1 MKNVDAGSVP
11 CLDRVVLKERTSSIE
26 PLFRLMIRLMFRL
39 MATKIVG
46 NRFPLAHRLLK
57 GDSCL
62 TVDEDGCL
70 QNVPCLL
77 PLTFVYLHTIILTFR
92 TTTLYMT
99 LQ

>member
-11 CLDRVVLKERTSSIE
+11 CLDRVVLKERTSSTE
-26 PLFRLMIRLMFRL
+26 PLIRLMFRL
-39 MATKIVG
+39 MATKILG